1 MTKLALQKG
10 DIVVATARKPE
21 VLDDLKAE
29 YPSSQ
34 LITLELDVSNP
45 QHVKDAFK
53 QAKAS
58 FGRVDVVFS
67 NAGYGV
73 LGEVEA
79 TPEDEARAMFDTNFW
94 GAATVAREAIRFF
107 REENTPSGGHLINV
121 TSQAGVHAWPGLG
134 YYAASKHG
142 KPVTTLFFIESI
154 ATLSSYSLRGL
165 DGLIRCR
172 TGSRLEHQSQN

>member
-1 MTKLALQKG
+1 MTKLALKRG

-34 LITLELDVSNP
+34 LITLELDVSDP

-58 FGRVDVVFS
+58 FGRIDVVFS

-94 GAATVAREAIRFF
+94 GAANVSREAIKCF
-107 REENTPSGGHLINV
+107 REVNGPAVGGILVINSSMVGYKPSPI
-121 TSQAGVHAWPGLG
+121 LG
-134 YYAASKHG
+134 YYSASKG
-142 KPVTTLFFIESI
+142 GE
-154 ATLSSYSLRGL
+154 
-165 DGLIRCR
+165 LI
-172 TGSRLEHQSQN
+172 

>member
-1 MTKLALQKG
+1 MTKLALKKG

-34 LITLELDVSNP
+34 LITLQLDVSDP

-94 GAATVAREAIRFF
+94 GAATVGREAVRFF
-107 REENTPSGGHLINV
+107 REENRPSGGFLIV
-121 TSQAGVHAWPGLG
+121 TSSVVGVQATAGGG
-134 YYAASKHG
+134 YYSASKHG
-142 KPVTTLFFIESI
+142 ECFS
-154 ATLSSYSLRGL
+154 
-165 DGLIRCR
+165 
-172 TGSRLEHQSQN
+172 